1 MGQKDLLEKGMAT
14 YSSTLAWRMP
24 WTEEPGGLQSIGSQR
39 LRRLKQLNAHV
50 YYTVLCNFSLNNIM
64 MRMKK
69 VKRLSESGFSKL
81 INSKEKWPIF
91 NSSEMNAFKAKF
103 AIGKN
108 DSCLPV

>member
-1 MGQKDLLEKGMAT
+1 MGSIPGTERSGAGHGSPLQYSCLENA
-14 YSSTLAWRMP
+14 
-24 WTEEPGGLQSIGSQR
+24 WTEEPGGLQCIGSQG

-81 INSKEKWPIF
+81 INSKEKGPIF
-91 NSSEMNAFKAKF
+91 NSSEMNAFFADAKYT
-103 AIGKN
+103 
-108 DSCLPV
+108 

>member
-1 MGQKDLLEKGMAT
+1 MGSIPGTERSGAGHGSPLQYSCLENA
-14 YSSTLAWRMP
+14 

-39 LRRLKQLNAHV
+39 IRRLKRLSAYV

-81 INSKEKWPIF
+81 INSKEKGYIF
-91 NSSEMNAFKAKF
+91 NSFEMNAFFADAKYT
-103 AIGKN
+103 
-108 DSCLPV
+108 

>member
-1 MGQKDLLEKGMAT
+1 M
-14 YSSTLAWRMP
+14 
-24 WTEEPGGLQSIGSQR
+24 
-39 LRRLKQLNAHV
+39 
-50 YYTVLCNFSLNNIM
+50 YYTVLCNFSLDKIM
-64 MRMKK
+64 MRIRK